1 MRTKNAHKKKLLR
14 SFRVVG
20 LAPAAAATLEKV
32 KQHLVIDGSMGV
44 DEEAK
49 KTSYVASRR

>member
-1 MRTKNAHKKKLLR
+1 MRIILFLR

-32 KQHLVIDGSMGV
+32 KQQLVIDGSMGV

>member
-1 MRTKNAHKKKLLR
+1 MRTKIAHKKKLFAFVPR
-14 SFRVVG
+14 RRFGAGGRG
-20 LAPAAAATLEKV
+20 HIGKGETT
-32 KQHLVIDGSMGV
+32 LVIDGSMGV

>member
-1 MRTKNAHKKKLLR
+1 MRINFFFAFVPRRRFGAGGRGHIGKGET
-14 SFRVVG
+14 
-20 LAPAAAATLEKV
+20 T
-32 KQHLVIDGSMGV
+32 LVIDGSMGV

>member
-1 MRTKNAHKKKLLR
+1 MRTKNAHKFVLLR
-14 SFRVVG
+14 SFRVVV